1 MVDTTDPCLP
11 LFPPLL
17 EEALCLTQM
26 VLLYL
31 PMSQLSLLLGLIIFL
46 LMELPIETL
55 MLMVMEPMVPM
66 DTMESTSVK
75 LMPVICMEEL
85 MDMEDMDILVT
96 MEDTMVDTTDPC
108 LPLFPPLLEEALCL
122 TQMVLLYLPMSLL
135 SLLLVLIIFLLM
147 GLPIEMLMA
156 MDMELI
162 CGRSSRLT

>member
-11 LFPPLL
+11 LFPPQL
-17 EEALCLTQM
+17 EEALFLTQM

-55 MLMVMEPMVPM
+55 MHMVMEPMVPM

-75 LMPVICMEEL
+75 LMPAICMEEL
-85 MDMEDMDILVT
+85 MDMEDMDMLVT
-96 MEDTMVDTTDPC
+96 MEDTLVDTTDLC
-108 LPLFPPLLEEALCL
+108 LPLFPQLLEEALCL
-122 TQMVLLYLPMSLL
+122 TQMVLLYLLMNLL
-135 SLLLVLIIFLLM
+135 LLLLVLIIFLLM

-162 CGRSSRLT
+162 CGRSS

>member
-46 LMELPIETL
+46 LMELPIEMLT
-55 MLMVMEPMVPM
+55 LMVMEPMVPM

-75 LMPVICMEEL
+75 LMPAICMEEL
-85 MDMEDMDILVT
+85 MDMEDMDTLVT
-96 MEDTMVDTTDPC
+96 MEDTMVDTTDLC

-122 TQMVLLYLPMSLL
+122 TQMVLLYLLMN
-135 SLLLVLIIFLLM
+135 LLLVLIIFLLM